1 MIPFEL
7 HVRNVRALLAP
18 IATLLDDPAISEI
31 MINGADR
38 IYAERQGRLRLT
50 SCRFDDKDALI
61 AAVRAVAQYAQRE
74 LGAETPILEARLP
87 DGSRIE
93 AVLPPAAPN
102 GPIVAIRRFSEN
114 AMTLETLV
122 ERGSVEPTGAAL
134 LRAMVEQRRNV
145 LVSGGTGSGKTSL
158 LNVLAGFIPPD
169 QRIVVIEDARELRL
183 PHDHV
188 VQLEA
193 RPPDARGR
201 GELTI
206 RDLFKASLRLRPD
219 RIVVGEIRGREALEL
234 ISAMTSGHDGCLS
247 TIHATSPG
255 DALARLETLAL
266 SAGLALPLWA
276 LRSQIASAIDVVVQT
291 SRMPDGSRQITDISE
306 VGLGEQ
312 AYLLEQRYRSARAS
326 RAGSVARSRS
336 LMPEDSP

>member
-7 HVRNVRALLAP
+7 HVRNLRALLAP
-18 IATLLDDPAISEI
+18 IAPLLEDPEVSEI
-31 MINGADR
+31 MINGPER
-38 IYAERQGRLRLT
+38 IYAEQHGRLLLT
-50 SCRFDDKDALI
+50 NCRFDDIDALI
-61 AAVRAVAQYAQRE
+61 AAVRGVAQYAHRE
-74 LGAETPILEARLP
+74 VSTETPILEARLP

-114 AMTLETLV
+114 SMTLEELV
-122 ERGSVEPTGAAL
+122 ERGSIDPAGAAL

-158 LNVLAGFIPPD
+158 LNVLSGFIPED
-169 QRIVVIEDARELRL
+169 QRIVVIEDARELKL

-206 RDLFKASLRLRPD
+206 RDLFKATLRLRPD

-266 SAGLALPLWA
+266 SAGIQLPLWA

-312 AYLLEQRYRSARAS
+312 AYVLEQRYRSVRAS
-326 RAGSVARSRS
+326 RASGPLES
-336 LMPEDSP
+336 LSHA